1 MKRRALHLRDMV
13 FLALVALASLAVA
26 QLSLHETRAPFYDLK
41 LQAARNTARAFALL
55 KQRFLDRGFE
65 IDPVNDPAQTGLIG
79 LENSPITT
87 SSGNLTAK
95 LTSINPN
102 FAALILQFLKE
113 AGVRPGDAVAVGMT
127 GSFPALNVATLMA
140 IQALGARPLVI
151 TSVGSSSWG
160 ANRPTWTWLDME
172 HELFAAGLIPGV
184 SLAASYGGADDVG
197 RGLSP
202 EGRALLDSAIT
213 RNDIPKIHV
222 LPLERSIELRMQRFR
237 EAAGHRSIRAYVNIG
252 GGVASLGTSEAGYL
266 LNPGLNRPEERVFL
280 RDLPVRGV
288 VYRFLEQG
296 VPVVHL
302 LEIVRLARRY
312 GLPVAPAVTPDPG
325 TGPLFWEQR
334 YHLGVILA
342 LLVLN
347 AVLLLLL
354 PYYDLVGRLLGRPE
368 EPPEETV

>member
-1 MKRRALHLRDMV
+1 MRRRALQLRDMV
-13 FLALVALASLAVA
+13 FLALVALVSLVVA
-26 QLSLHETRAPFYDLK
+26 EASLHETRAPLFEVK
-41 LQAARNTARAFALL
+41 LQAARETARAFAFL
-55 KQRFLDRGFE
+55 KQQFLAHGFE

-102 FAALILQFLKE
+102 FAALVVQFLHE
-113 AGVRPGDAVAVGMT
+113 AGVRRGDAVAVGMT

-151 TSVGSSSWG
+151 TSVGASSWG

-172 HELFAAGLIPGV
+172 HELYQAGLIPAV
-184 SLAASYGGADDVG
+184 SIAASYGGADDVG

-213 RNDIPKIHV
+213 RNGIPKIHV
-222 LPLERSIELRMQRFR
+222 LPLAKSIELRMQRYR
-237 EAAGHRSIRAYVNIG
+237 EAAAGRPIRAYVNIG
-252 GGVASLGTSEAGYL
+252 GGVASLGTTEAGYL
-266 LNPGLNRPEERVFL
+266 LRPGLNRPEERVFL
-280 RDLPVRGV
+280 KGLPVQGV
-288 VYRFLEQG
+288 VYRFLAQG

-312 GLPVAPAVTPDPG
+312 GLAVAPAVTPEPG
-325 TGPLFWEQR
+325 IGPLFWEPR
-334 YHLGVILA
+334 YSVGV
-342 LLVLN
+342 V
-347 AVLLLLL
+347 VLLLLVNALLLWLL
-354 PYYDLVGRLLGRPE
+354 PHYDLVGRILRRPE
-368 EPPEETV
+368 EPPEDTV